1 MGYNTGI
8 FAINE
13 QMERKMMKKT
23 LILIVA
29 GALLLSACA
38 PKMGDTIEQ
47 AMNMVEELV
56 TEENNQAEMMEDK
69 PMESEA
75 SGQEYVTWDYYNFPD
90 QFPEYSDGRI
100 QKPFMTQDWYPIIIG
115 IEGSSVQAIE
125 EYVQRALQA
134 GYSLQWEREVM
145 GDEDL
150 GWAVSMETDE
160 ENFSIILNYYED
172 FSGIPDYV
180 SLLLD
185 VREKQQ

>member
-1 MGYNTGI
+1 MGYNNGI

-13 QMERKMMKKT
+13 QRERKMMKKIFT
-23 LILIVA
+23 LIAIGV
-29 GALLLSACA
+29 LLLTACA

-47 AMNMVEELV
+47 AIDTVEEMV
-56 TEENNQAEMMEDK
+56 PEENNKADMVEDK

-75 SGQEYVTWDYYNFPD
+75 SGQEYVMWDYFNFPP

-125 EYVQRALQA
+125 EYVQRTLQA

-150 GWAVSMETDE
+150 GWAVSMETDQE
-160 ENFSIILNYYED
+160 YFNIILNYYED
-172 FSGIPDYV
+172 FSGVPDYV
-180 SLLLD
+180 SLLLE
-185 VREKQQ
+185 VREKQ